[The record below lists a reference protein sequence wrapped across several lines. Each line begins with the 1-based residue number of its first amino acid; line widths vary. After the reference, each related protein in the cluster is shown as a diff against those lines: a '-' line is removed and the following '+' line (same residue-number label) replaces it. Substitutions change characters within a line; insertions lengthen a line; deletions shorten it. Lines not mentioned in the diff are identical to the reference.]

1 MHAGSSSLQ
10 IVAMASGNS
19 SNGDVIYQDIN
30 PPLTLGQPYTLSFW
44 YLQSTNL
51 TAPTLTVEL
60 SGTGLSSGAVHTT
73 VAGAA
78 QVFTPAT
85 PAAANGDAATLPA
98 FPSLWINEVEADNLT
113 GITNSA
119 GQHVSWLELYNP
131 SSNTVS
137 LSGLYLSTNYDNLV
151 DWAFPAGTVMNPS
164 EFKVIFAD
172 GQTGLSSPN
181 ELHTSFTLGKSSG
194 SLALSRVFKGQPQV
208 LDYLDYAKLGPDHS
222 YGSVPDGQS
231 FDRQEFALATP
242 AAPNNATNPPSYVG
256 YTTVGGVYSQ
266 NFDSLPNPGLTSVNT
281 ANPVTIDGITYG
293 LGNPFDFAAP
303 AQASGNGG
311 LGLTELAGWYGK
323 SGLAA
328 KFGATDGDQTTGGVI
343 SFGLP
348 NGSNRSL
355 GLLAT
360 SSTGATAFGARFI
373 NQTGKGLDYINLY
386 FTAQLWRQ
394 SNLPKSLQFYYSVDP
409 SGTSPFPSAPTA
421 FIPSLNVSFA
431 TSATAVGGVPVDGTA
446 AGNQTNL
453 SVINQIITNWPPGA
467 ALWLVWEMV
476 DSSGKSQGLA
486 IDNMAFSASDQPM
499 EQPGSALNAE
509 ILGANLILSW
519 PSVSGQSYEI
529 EYKDDL
535 GANNWISLGS
545 PVIGTGAPILFTN
558 NPPLVR
564 QRFYRLRVAGN

>member
-1 MHAGSSSLQ
+1 
-10 IVAMASGNS
+10 
-19 SNGDVIYQDIN
+19 
-30 PPLTLGQPYTLSFW
+30 
-44 YLQSTNL
+44 
-51 TAPTLTVEL
+51 
-60 SGTGLSSGAVHTT
+60 
-73 VAGAA
+73 
-78 QVFTPAT
+78 
-85 PAAANGDAATLPA
+85 
-98 FPSLWINEVEADNLT
+98 
-113 GITNSA
+113 
-119 GQHVSWLELYNP
+119 
-131 SSNTVS
+131 
-137 LSGLYLSTNYDNLV
+137 
-151 DWAFPAGTVMNPS
+151 MNPS

-172 GQTGLSSPN
+172 GQVGLSSPN
-181 ELHTSFTLGKSSG
+181 ELHTSFTLSKSSG

-208 LDYLDYAKLGPDHS
+208 LDYLDYTNLGPDHS

-242 AAPNNATNPPSYVG
+242 GAPNNPTNPPSYIG
-256 YTTVGGVYSQ
+256 YATVGGVYSQ

-281 ANPVTIDGITYG
+281 ANPVTIEGTTYA

-303 AQASGNGG
+303 TQASGNGG
-311 LGLTELAGWYGK
+311 LGLADLAGWYGM

-348 NGSNRSL
+348 NSSNRSL

-373 NQTGKGLDYINLY
+373 NQTGKALDYLSLQ

-421 FIPSLNVSFA
+421 IIPGLNVSFV
-431 TSATAVGGVPVDGTA
+431 TSAIDVGGVAVDGTA

-453 SVINQIITNWPPGA
+453 SAVNQIITNWPPGA
-467 ALWLVWEMV
+467 ALWLVWEMS
-476 DSSGKSQGLA
+476 DSTGKSQGLA

-509 ILGANLILSW
+509 ILGPNLILSW

-535 GANNWISLGS
+535 GATNWISLGS

-558 NPPLVR
+558 IPPLAS
-564 QRFYRLRVAGN
+564 QRFYRLRAVGN